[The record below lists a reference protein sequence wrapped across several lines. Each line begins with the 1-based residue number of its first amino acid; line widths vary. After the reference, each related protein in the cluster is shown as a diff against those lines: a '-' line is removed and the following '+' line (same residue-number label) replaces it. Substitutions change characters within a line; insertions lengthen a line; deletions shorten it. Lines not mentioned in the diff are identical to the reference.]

1 MYYLSASFRKSCD
14 VVISKR
20 WWHPIIITS
29 MTSCVGLDDSINS
42 IIEYL
47 HNGSMS
53 MRLIIWEDKASQ
65 DCNQRQMNS
74 YGSQKSCH
82 SYNFPISTAMITYPQ
97 DDVIDADDA
106 TIVDECWSEN
116 ESNIVNGLIKPI
128 PALLNKSASTNNVDQ
143 LIMKAMISFHRLGC
157 GCCEGDHN
165 TDCCWACGPE
175 FQPLHIRK
183 AVQHYNLK
191 HGVEPKRPPLEK
203 APTPRGASFG
213 ALKQQR
219 PTFGPQ
225 LRSISLPLK
234 IKQTTMMM
242 TTSYTSNLLE

>member
-1 MYYLSASFRKSCD
+1 MSYMNSSRVVCHILGQRTLMSKPPLIPSFPKMKCFLLTYSARPNMCRQRWKSQVCVRHRMYYLSASFRKSCD

-65 DCNQRQMNS
+65 DCNQRQINS

-97 DDVIDADDA
+97 DDVFDADDA
-106 TIVDECWSEN
+106 TIVDKCWSEN
-116 ESNIVNGLIKPI
+116 ESNIVNGLIKPFL
-128 PALLNKSASTNNVDQ
+128 ALLNKSASKNNVDQ
-143 LIMKAMISFHRLGC
+143 LIMKSMISFHRLGC

-175 FQPLHIRK
+175 FQPTHTRK
-183 AVQHYNLK
+183 AV
-191 HGVEPKRPPLEK
+191 
-203 APTPRGASFG
+203 
-213 ALKQQR
+213 
-219 PTFGPQ
+219 
-225 LRSISLPLK
+225 
-234 IKQTTMMM
+234 
-242 TTSYTSNLLE
+242 